1 VPPRALEEVNNIMIT
16 ISRINF
22 KIIDFLSEKEKK
34 EQEKEQS
41 RPYAQ
46 LPLPNKPHK
55 PPKDE
60 KKDKKGGGG
69 AIIIDI

>member
-1 VPPRALEEVNNIMIT
+1 MPPRALEEANNMMIA

-34 EQEKEQS
+34 EQEKEQN

-46 LPLPNKPHK
+46 PPLPTKPHK
-55 PPKDE
+55 PPKDK
-60 KKDKKGGGG
+60 KKDKKDDNG

>member
-1 VPPRALEEVNNIMIT
+1 MPPRALEEANNMMIA

-34 EQEKEQS
+34 EQEKEQN

-46 LPLPNKPHK
+46 PPLPPKPHK
-55 PPKDE
+55 PPKDK
-60 KKDKKGGGG
+60 KKDKKDDNG